1 MTDATGRETVDPP
14 APITLPAMAGERLDR
29 LVVARLEPDAV
40 SRSRIQRWIAIGA
53 VRVDGALA
61 LRSRRL
67 KGFETI
73 EVWPQPLESEQA
85 FRPEPV
91 ALEVLHADAD
101 VVVVAKP
108 AGLVTHPAPGN
119 WQGTLMNGLLHRF
132 AQTRDL
138 PRAGIVHRLDRD
150 TSGLLACALS
160 ERGFIALTRQLADR
174 SMRRRYLA
182 VVPTPPQSAGS
193 ICAAIARD
201 PRDRL
206 RMAAVPATHSGAR
219 QARTDYRVVDEHD
232 GIALVHCRLHSG
244 RTHQIRVHFAAIG
257 CPLIGD
263 GLYGGRSDD
272 TIARQAL
279 HAWRLRFRHPDGSG
293 PRAFVAALPDD
304 LLRLLERLSL
314 TAPEPAAPD
323 PYLEKE
329 DAIDFDS
336 DGDVDWRADPEV
348 EPGSRADHERPR

>member
-1 MTDATGRETVDPP
+1 MTDATGLAVDLP
-14 APITLPAMAGERLDR
+14 APIALPAVAGERLDR
-29 LVVARLEPDAV
+29 VLAARLEPDAV

-101 VVVVAKP
+101 VLVIAKP

-160 ERGFIALTRQLADR
+160 ERGFHRADTAIGGPVDAATLSRRRADAAAIGRQHLRCDRTRSARPPADGRGSGDALRRQVGADR
-174 SMRRRYLA
+174 LPGRRR
-182 VVPTPPQSAGS
+182 T
-193 ICAAIARD
+193 
-201 PRDRL
+201 PRDR
-206 RMAAVPATHSGAR
+206 AR
-219 QARTDYRVVDEHD
+219 
-232 GIALVHCRLHSG
+232 
-244 RTHQIRVHFAAIG
+244 
-257 CPLIGD
+257 PL
-263 GLYGGRSDD
+263 
-272 TIARQAL
+272 
-279 HAWRLRFRHPDGSG
+279 
-293 PRAFVAALPDD
+293 
-304 LLRLLERLSL
+304 
-314 TAPEPAAPD
+314 PAA
-323 PYLEKE
+323 
-329 DAIDFDS
+329 
-336 DGDVDWRADPEV
+336 
-348 EPGSRADHERPR
+348 

>member
-1 MTDATGRETVDPP
+1 MTDATGSAVDLP
-14 APITLPAMAGERLDR
+14 APIALPAVAGERLDR
-29 LVVARLEPDAV
+29 LLAARLEPDAI

-101 VVVVAKP
+101 VVVIAKP

-174 SMRRRYLA
+174 SMQRRYLA
-182 VVPTPPQSAGS
+182 VVPTPPQSVGS

-206 RMAAVPATHSGAR
+206 RMAAVPATHFGAKS
-219 QARTDYRVVDEHD
+219 ARTDYRVVDEHH

-263 GLYGGRSDD
+263 AVYGGRTDD
-272 TIARQAL
+272 EAIARQAL

-293 PRAFVAALPDD
+293 LRAFVAPLPDD
-304 LLRLLERLSL
+304 LRRLLDRLSL
-314 TAPEPAAPD
+314 APPESGAAD
-323 PYLEKE
+323 PYVET
-329 DAIDFDS
+329 DAA
-336 DGDVDWRADPEV
+336 AD
-348 EPGSRADHERPR
+348 ADHEGEPGPHADHGGDPGPHADHEDGR